1 MRRDSVLTWLV
12 EQGSRGAGE
21 QGSILAEGIL
31 WFPATTLEVISEEI
45 GVNEK
50 TVRRDIKELEGRG
63 IIVNKRRFRGV
74 QLGLVVGEVNGQNVH
89 LQPDSKRTKCPL
101 TPPLYNKNKSL
112 ALREERRV
120 LEKKGDV
127 GGRKTKRMVWEDL
140 VVLASDPSGWDLL
153 EEGVNKYGFAK
164 CVEERL
170 KQQGCRDMDH
180 AKVMGVVKFLR
191 SRRIR
196 YPQTAIVKA
205 LYGWTRQDNLFFK
218 AQRIAEEE
226 MRGKREA
233 WESTQVDPRV
243 ASLIAGVGVKKL

>member
-1 MRRDSVLTWLV
+1 
-12 EQGSRGAGE
+12 
-21 QGSILAEGIL
+21 
-31 WFPATTLEVISEEI
+31 
-45 GVNEK
+45 
-50 TVRRDIKELEGRG
+50 
-63 IIVNKRRFRGV
+63 
-74 QLGLVVGEVNGQNVH
+74 
-89 LQPDSKRTKCPL
+89 
-101 TPPLYNKNKSL
+101 
-112 ALREERRV
+112 
-120 LEKKGDV
+120 
-127 GGRKTKRMVWEDL
+127 MVWEDL

-170 KQQGCRDMDH
+170 RQYGCRDMDH

-205 LYGWTRQDNLFFK
+205 LCGWTRQDNLFFK

-243 ASLIAGVGVKKL
+243 AELIGQIGKPIPGVKKP